1 MKATKASGWVLGVL
15 FLMVLFTCSGQVW
28 LMQAPLVLV
37 VGWVGFLQRVLPE
50 VTWRWG
56 AIAETVAVVAVL
68 GVGTHL
74 FLRRLWRQLRPEDER
89 AWPVRWSV
97 SLVALLVL
105 LFSATM
111 ATVGIGHHVG
121 WLASGRAS
129 LAESSWRF
137 NPRHME
143 WDNEGLCRQ
152 ALDLSQSGVPDAR
165 IAQVL
170 LRGDAVIRTKAERL
184 HVVPWRGA
192 GGEAGFLVFPR
203 DPISRERAG
212 GVHCG
217 GGVEQKSF
225 QAAELPKLLAG
236 PRVAADTAP

>member
-1 MKATKASGWVLGVL
+1 MKVMNVLGWVLGVL

-28 LMQAPLVLV
+28 LFQVPWYLV
-37 VGWVGFLQRVLPE
+37 VGWVSFLLKVVPE

-68 GVGTHL
+68 GVGSHL
-74 FLRRLWRQLRPEDER
+74 FLRRLWRQLRPEDARE
-89 AWPVRWSV
+89 WPVRWSV

-121 WLASGRAS
+121 WLASGRAP
-129 LAESSWRF
+129 LTVSSWHF
-137 NPRHME
+137 LATHME
-143 WDNEGLCRQ
+143 WDNEGLCQ
-152 ALDLSQSGVPDAR
+152 TALTLSKSGVPDAR
-165 IAQVL
+165 IGQAL
-170 LRGDAVIRTKAERL
+170 LAGDEVTRTKAERL
-184 HVVPWRGA
+184 HVVPWRAA

-203 DPISRERAG
+203 DPLSRERAG

-217 GGVEQKSF
+217 GGVKMESF
-225 QAAELPKLLAG
+225 RAAELPKLLSG